1 MSYEV
6 IIIIIA
12 IAVVAAVAIWRVTRL
27 TDRLSALQ
35 SQLTAAEIHR
45 DNATE
50 ALETFRRQAE
60 ETAAASR
67 AEIERLTNALDE
79 STDSV
84 MTLREDNA
92 ALTTT
97 VEHLRSERETREEQ
111 IRAERAEHDKRL
123 EAQMR
128 DLANS
133 ILRQNSADFKAQHE
147 EKLREILTP
156 LRENLDSFR
165 KTVTETYDHEARE
178 RFSLTEKIRELVELN
193 NTISREARDL
203 TNALRGNN
211 RVQGDWGEMVLEGIL
226 KQSGLHEGSEYFLQM
241 TDDGNGR
248 ALKSESGQ
256 RLRPDVVVKYP
267 DGRCVV
273 IDSKVSL
280 TAFVE
285 WSTADDDKNAREYA
299 ESHVRSVRAHVSELV
314 GKNYQSYIGES
325 KLDFVMMFIP
335 NEPAYI
341 AAMRHDPRLWED
353 AYKNKVLIVSPTH
366 LVSGLRL
373 IEQLWSRD
381 KVTKNAIRIAE
392 DAGKMYDKFVDFVK
406 DLEDVGK
413 AVEKAQNCHRAA
425 MNKLKDG
432 TGNLIKRTENLRLL
446 GIKASK
452 QLSATLIADAGA
464 DSTSPLDTNQD

>member
-1 MSYEV
+1 MIYTV
-6 IIIIIA
+6 IIIVLA
-12 IAVVAAVAIWRVTRL
+12 VAAAAAIWRVIKL
-27 TDRLSALQ
+27 SGQLSALQ

-45 DNATE
+45 VNATE
-50 ALETFRRQAE
+50 ALDSFRSQAE
-60 ETAAASR
+60 EAAAASR
-67 AEIERLTNALDE
+67 AEIERLNHALTETSD
-79 STDSV
+79 TV

-97 VEHLRSERETREEQ
+97 VEHLRAERETREEQ

-165 KTVTETYDHEARE
+165 KTVTDTYDHESRE

-193 NTISREARDL
+193 NTISREAREL
-203 TNALRGNN
+203 THALRGNN

-226 KQSGLHEGSEYFLQM
+226 RQSGLREGTEYFLQV
-241 TDDGNGR
+241 TGDDDGRPLQTEEGH
-248 ALKSESGQ
+248 

-285 WSTADDDKNAREYA
+285 WSAADDDKNAREFA
-299 ESHVRSVRAHVSELV
+299 DRHVRSVRAHVAELTR
-314 GKNYQSYIGES
+314 KNYQAYIGES

-353 AYKNKVLIVSPTH
+353 AYKDKVLIVSPTH

-381 KVTKNAIRIAE
+381 KVTKNAIKIAD
-392 DAGKMYDKFVDFVK
+392 DAGKMYDKFVDFTS
-406 DLEDVGK
+406 DLEDIGK
-413 AVEKAQNCHRAA
+413 ALEKVAKCHGAA
-425 MNKLKDG
+425 MTKLKSG
-432 TGNLIKRTENLRLL
+432 TGNLIKRSDDLRRL

-452 QLSATLIADAGA
+452 QLSASLVSDATPDS
-464 DSTSPLDTNQD
+464 DSTPLPD